1 MTQEKQLKTLEEL
14 QREIEQKLQSDDEV
28 SQDEILDEAIR
39 NGLSAADEEKLMEWL
54 SEREFSD
61 EEDVEE
67 DILEDEEDGLEE
79 DGEEEEESLSERDP
93 YIEENKSRTP
103 ADSVRV
109 YLKEIGEIPLMSAE
123 EEYETAKAAAEGDP
137 AAKERMISSGSDA
150 RGGQV

>member
-54 SEREFSD
+54 SEREISD

-67 DILEDEEDGLEE
+67 DILDDEEDGLEE

-93 YIEENKSRTP
+93 YIEENKSILLE
-103 ADSVRV
+103 S
-109 YLKEIGEIPLMSAE
+109 EIT
-123 EEYETAKAAAEGDP
+123 YEK
-137 AAKERMISSGSDA
+137 K
-150 RGGQV
+150 